1 MSAGVHPPAKFAER
15 PLVIKIEAI
24 GGVWRRLYASGHL
37 DPLGYGAALSRF
49 SDPTGKAFGIIYLG
63 STAKVAFIETIL
75 RDRGEGH
82 IDPVPLPYAELA
94 QYTCAEIAIVEELR
108 LIDLCGDGGLRMGV
122 PTDVVGA
129 KDQTLSR
136 VWSKAF
142 HDHPTG
148 VDGILY
154 PSRLNEER
162 NIALYAR
169 ALPKLKPIDTPAL
182 IDCRDDLT
190 GIIRDL
196 ELAIV

>member
-1 MSAGVHPPAKFAER
+1 M
-15 PLVIKIEAI
+15 
-24 GGVWRRLYASGHL
+24 
-37 DPLGYGAALSRF
+37 
-49 SDPTGKAFGIIYLG
+49 AF
-63 STAKVAFIETIL
+63 VETVL
-75 RDRGEGH
+75 RDRGEGRV
-82 IDPVPLPYAELA
+82 DPVPIPYAELA
-94 QYTCAEIAIVEELR
+94 EYTCATIAIIEELR
-108 LIDLCGDGGLRMGV
+108 LIDLCGDGALRMGV

-136 VWSKAF
+136 VWSKTF
-142 HDHPTG
+142 HDHPDI

-169 ALPKLKPIDTPAL
+169 ALPKLKPIETPAL
-182 IDCRDDLT
+182 IDCRDDLA